1 MAAIGGGIEVNMEKY
16 RAVFLV
22 SPMGHDV
29 NRICTIV
36 KKWLSETG
44 IFDSEIA
51 GTYPGAKYSIAEYMT
66 DSKKVEETD
75 LFFFLCSDEYWKEK
89 KTEENLAKAV
99 SSGKGVLFFH
109 GLHPCFQ
116 ENPVIEKMI
125 GLLWR
130 ETATHG
136 DFNYCNISMTDDNM
150 EKKHPITEGVTAFRS
165 KEELFC
171 LLENPWEVPLEVL
184 VTAYSDPDIVSRWG
198 LHGTGREEP
207 VLTVGKYGQGN
218 TVNFILGHVW
228 PFYTGHGLME
238 NSTIA
243 LEPPQFK
250 TLLMR
255 SCEWAVAGK
264 VEATKNI

>member
-1 MAAIGGGIEVNMEKY
+1 MDKY
-16 RAVFLV
+16 SAVMLV

-36 KKWLSETG
+36 TKWLTDTG
-44 IFDSEIA
+44 IFQVAIA
-51 GTYPGAKYSIAEYMT
+51 GTYPDTEDTIESYMA
-66 DSKKVEETD
+66 DSRKVDETD
-75 LFFFLCSDEYWKEK
+75 LFFFLCSDEYWQNPG
-89 KTEENLAKAV
+89 TEQKLADAI
-99 SSGKGVLFFH
+99 SRGKGVLFFH
-109 GLHPCFQ
+109 GLHPCF
-116 ENPVIEKMI
+116 ENNPLIEKMI

-136 DFNYCNISMTDDNM
+136 DFNYCDISINNLSSKTM
-150 EKKHPITEGVTAFRS
+150 HPITKGVTPFRT

-171 LLENPWEVPLEVL
+171 LLTNPWEVPVEVL
-184 VTAYSDPDIVSRWG
+184 ATAYSNPDLVSRWG
-198 LHGTGREEP
+198 LCGTGREEP
-207 VLTVGKYGQGN
+207 VLTVGNYGKGN

-228 PFYTGHGLME
+228 GYYTGHGLME

-243 LEPPQFK
+243 MEPPQFK

-255 SCEWAVAGK
+255 SCEWAVTGK

>member
-1 MAAIGGGIEVNMEKY
+1 MEKY
-16 RAVFLV
+16 RAVMLV

-36 KKWLSETG
+36 SKWLTETG
-44 IFDSEIA
+44 IFQVEIA
-51 GTYPGAKYSIAEYMT
+51 GTYPDAKISIEEYMLNR
-66 DSKKVEETD
+66 DKVLETD
-75 LFFFLCSDEYWKEK
+75 LFFFLCADDYWKNKE
-89 KTEENLAKAV
+89 TEQNLAEAV
-99 SSGKGVLFFH
+99 REGKGVLFFH
-109 GLHPCFQ
+109 GLHPCF
-116 ENPVIEKMI
+116 EGNKEIEKMI

-136 DFNYCNISMTDDNM
+136 DFNYFDVSMTDAAS
-150 EKKHPITEGVTAFRS
+150 KIKHPITDGVTPFRT

-171 LLENPWEVPLEVL
+171 LLSNPWNVPVEIL
-184 VTAYSDPDIVSRWG
+184 VTAYSDPNVVSRWG
-198 LHGTGREEP
+198 FHGTGRDEP
-207 VLTVGKYGQGN
+207 VLTIGKYGKGN

-228 PFYTGHGLME
+228 EYYTGHGLME
-238 NSTIA
+238 DSTIA